1 MILISH
7 RGNINGPNK
16 TMENNPNYVVS
27 ALNAGFNVEI
37 DFWYIKKKLYLGH
50 DHPQYLINANFLKK
64 KKLWCHAKNLEALV
78 YLRKTNYNYF
88 WHENDSFTIT
98 SKGYI
103 WTYPG
108 QELSRFAICVLPEKF
123 KWKKTKCL
131 GICSDFIENYK

>member
-1 MILISH
+1 
-7 RGNINGPNK
+7 
-16 TMENNPNYVVS
+16 MENNPDYIIA

-37 DFWYIKKKLYLGH
+37 DFWCIKKKIYLGH
-50 DHPQYLINANFLKK
+50 DHPQYLIKENFLKNK
-64 KKLWCHAKNLEALV
+64 NLWCHAKNLDGLV
-78 YLRKTNYNYF
+78 YLSKTNCNYF

-108 QELSRFAICVLPEKF
+108 KDLSKFAICVLPEKF
-123 KWKKTKCL
+123 KWKKTKCV